1 MLPLVALVGRP
12 NVGKSTIFN
21 ALTRTRDALV
31 HDQPGVT
38 RDRNYGVCRLDE
50 DNHFLVVDT
59 GGIAEEEEGLAG
71 ATTRQARAAAAEADL
86 ILFVVDARDGSSAMD
101 DEILAWLRKLSRPTL
116 LLINKI
122 DGTDEDS
129 VRSEFARYGFSEML
143 TVSAA
148 HRQGLDDLLE
158 EVVQRLPEEGS
169 GEELDNDPNR
179 IRIAFVGRP
188 NVGKSTLTNALVGAK
203 VSIVSNRPQTTRH
216 RLLGIATYPEGQ
228 LVLVDTPGLHKVQKR
243 AMNRVMNRAARGSL
257 EGVDA
262 GLLVIEAGRWD
273 EEDSL
278 AFNVLRDAG
287 IPVVLVVNKID
298 RLKDK
303 GALLPFLQEV
313 TAGRDFSSVHP
324 ISAQKRN
331 GLEALVR
338 DVLALLPEA
347 PPMFGEDE
355 ITDRSQRF
363 LAGELVR
370 EQLMRQLGE
379 ELPYATTVE
388 IERFTEDGNL
398 LRIGAVIWVE
408 REGQK
413 AIVIGK
419 GGTRLK
425 EIGAKSRLQME
436 RLFGAKVFL
445 ETWVRVREGW
455 SDDEAALKAFGY
467 E

>member
-1 MLPLVALVGRP
+1 MNTTSSHRSGSVAV
-12 NVGKSTIFN
+12 I
-21 ALTRTRDALV
+21 
-31 HDQPGVT
+31 
-38 RDRNYGVCRLDE
+38 
-50 DNHFLVVDT
+50 
-59 GGIAEEEEGLAG
+59 
-71 ATTRQARAAAAEADL
+71 
-86 ILFVVDARDGSSAMD
+86 
-101 DEILAWLRKLSRPTL
+101 
-116 LLINKI
+116 
-122 DGTDEDS
+122 
-129 VRSEFARYGFSEML
+129 
-143 TVSAA
+143 
-148 HRQGLDDLLE
+148 
-158 EVVQRLPEEGS
+158 
-169 GEELDNDPNR
+169 
-179 IRIAFVGRP
+179 GRP

-216 RLLGIATYPEGQ
+216 RLLGIASYPEGQ
-228 LVLVDTPGLHKVQKR
+228 IVLVDTPGLHREQGKFKAS
-243 AMNRVMNRAARGSL
+243 AMSRVMNRAARGSL

-262 GLLVIEAGRWD
+262 AVLVIEAGRWD
-273 EEDSL
+273 DEDTL
-278 AFNVLRDAG
+278 AYRVLHDAG
-287 IPVVLVVNKID
+287 VPVVLVVNKVD

-303 GALLPFLQEV
+303 TALLPFLGQISEDRKF
-313 TAGRDFSSVHP
+313 AAVHP
-324 ISAQKRN
+324 ISALKRK
-331 GLEALVR
+331 GLEALVK
-338 DVLALLPEA
+338 DLMALLPEA

-388 IERFTEDGNL
+388 IERFAEDGNL

-425 EIGAKSRLQME
+425 EIGAKARLQME

>member
-1 MLPLVALVGRP
+1 MSQATPYRSGSVAV
-12 NVGKSTIFN
+12 I
-21 ALTRTRDALV
+21 
-31 HDQPGVT
+31 
-38 RDRNYGVCRLDE
+38 
-50 DNHFLVVDT
+50 
-59 GGIAEEEEGLAG
+59 
-71 ATTRQARAAAAEADL
+71 
-86 ILFVVDARDGSSAMD
+86 
-101 DEILAWLRKLSRPTL
+101 
-116 LLINKI
+116 
-122 DGTDEDS
+122 
-129 VRSEFARYGFSEML
+129 
-143 TVSAA
+143 
-148 HRQGLDDLLE
+148 
-158 EVVQRLPEEGS
+158 
-169 GEELDNDPNR
+169 
-179 IRIAFVGRP
+179 GRP

-216 RLLGIATYPEGQ
+216 RLLGIASFPQGQ
-228 LVLVDTPGLHKVQKR
+228 IVLVDTPGLHREQGKFKAS
-243 AMNRVMNRAARGSL
+243 AMSRVMNRAARGSL
-257 EGVDA
+257 EDVDA
-262 GLLVIEAGRWD
+262 AVLVIEAGRWD
-273 EEDSL
+273 EEDTL
-278 AFNVLRDAG
+278 AYNVLSDAG
-287 IPVVLVVNKID
+287 IPVVLIVNKVD

-303 GALLPFLQEV
+303 SALLPFLAEV
-313 TAGRDFSSVHP
+313 SQGRSFAAVHP
-324 ISAQKRN
+324 VSALKRK
-331 GLEALVR
+331 GLESLVK
-338 DVLALLPEA
+338 DLLALLPEQ

-388 IERFTEDGNL
+388 IERFAEDGAL

-425 EIGAKSRLQME
+425 EIGAKARQQME